1 MSSPSHDTEA
11 INTDLKTLKEYRAHN
26 TILETLKQLVSILL
40 IHSNFSRLL
49 HGMLSCF
56 FTVQMYIA
64 VLILSL
70 SLHKINLSIWYMYMN
85 TLIQSLLR
93 ILQTYSWWNLSVSMK
108 YKFAYFFF
116 LSMVII
122 LVILFV
128 SRDSPF
134 SVLFH
139 FLKGFFPSTN
149 KIYVTIDLLNI
160 VNKNKHLP
168 QLDKPWVSEH
178 IYFLNPQLD
187 MILWHPMKHTCIIKL
202 YLPLHVHSYK
212 IL

>member
-1 MSSPSHDTEA
+1 MVHVYEHTDSISS
-11 INTDLKTLKEYRAHN
+11 
-26 TILETLKQLVSILL
+26 
-40 IHSNFSRLL
+40 SNF
-49 HGMLSCF
+49 
-56 FTVQMYIA
+56 A
-64 VLILSL
+64 
-70 SLHKINLSIWYMYMN
+70 NLFMVKFISFHE
-85 TLIQSLLR
+85 IQICL
-93 ILQTYSWWNLSVSMK
+93 
-108 YKFAYFFF
+108 FFF

-122 LVILFV
+122 LLILFG

-149 KIYVTIDLLNI
+149 KSYVTIDLLNI

>member
-1 MSSPSHDTEA
+1 MLFHGYKCILQYLFYLYPCIRLISVYGTCIWTHWFNLFFEFCKLIHGEIYQFPW
-11 INTDLKTLKEYRAHN
+11 NTN
-26 TILETLKQLVSILL
+26 LL
-40 IHSNFSRLL
+40 I
-49 HGMLSCF
+49 
-56 FTVQMYIA
+56 
-64 VLILSL
+64 
-70 SLHKINLSIWYMYMN
+70 
-85 TLIQSLLR
+85 
-93 ILQTYSWWNLSVSMK
+93 
-108 YKFAYFFF
+108 FFF

-149 KIYVTIDLLNI
+149 KSYVTIDLLNI
-160 VNKNKHLP
+160 VNKNKHVP